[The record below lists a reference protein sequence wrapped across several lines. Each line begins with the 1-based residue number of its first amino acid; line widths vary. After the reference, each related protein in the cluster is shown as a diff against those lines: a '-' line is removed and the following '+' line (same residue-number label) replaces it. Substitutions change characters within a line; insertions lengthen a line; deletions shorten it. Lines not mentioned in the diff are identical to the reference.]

1 VGFDDDGFRVSVY
14 KLSDAGEH
22 NPEGQEEVGRTT
34 SFDPVPLAFHLY
46 WTSLMVIEPLV
57 ETMVSRNER

>member
-1 VGFDDDGFRVSVY
+1 MGFDDDSFRVSVY
-14 KLSDAGEH
+14 KLSDAGERD
-22 NPEGQEEVGRTT
+22 PEGLEEVGRTT

-57 ETMVSRNER
+57 ETTISRSGR